1 VNITSYVKPDAN
13 GDRFPEWAA
22 KLDYERWIKYDQWD
36 GVYEDSVH
44 WKPRTA
50 HSGAPI
56 DWSGGT
62 ESDSDKI
69 KSNFRLGHQAYWNE
83 MQKLAPGKLIIANHD
98 WYRSEPLS
106 VTDYVNLPEYD
117 NKIHGGLIEI
127 VMQSSDLE
135 GTPRTRWST
144 AMAYLQRSENYFL
157 DPDLTTFVVQGE
169 PDNYRFFR
177 YAFATCLLSNAYFDY
192 APSEEYMYGTVEWF
206 DEFDLVGTAGTDW
219 LGRAIDDPPT
229 SAWKSGVWR
238 RDFEGG
244 VAIVNPQGNGVV
256 TIPVEQGLRRISGR
270 QDPQVN
276 NGQPA
281 GEITLQDGDG
291 IILVRESVVRAPVT
305 PNPPV
310 LFLD

>member
-1 VNITSYVKPDAN
+1 M
-13 GDRFPEWAA
+13 G
-22 KLDYERWIKYDQWD
+22 
-36 GVYEDSVH
+36 
-44 WKPRTA
+44 
-50 HSGAPI
+50 
-56 DWSGGT
+56 
-62 ESDSDKI
+62 
-69 KSNFRLGHQAYWNE
+69 
-83 MQKLAPGKLIIANHD
+83 
-98 WYRSEPLS
+98 
-106 VTDYVNLPEYD
+106 
-117 NKIHGGLIEI
+117 
-127 VMQSSDLE
+127 
-135 GTPRTRWST
+135 
-144 AMAYLQRSENYFL
+144 YLQRSENYFL

-310 LFLD
+310 LLLD